1 MPPRRPLPA
10 PAWLLGLALAAA
22 ATSAARSPNT
32 AWCPVAECTCSGT
45 QRSALR
51 VDCSSL
57 ELARV
62 PPVLSQE
69 AGNGTSTPPA
79 QLQVISLDLSRNNL
93 TSLDVAAFADFPGL
107 RELHLEHNGLEWLPD
122 DTFKGADGITFLSLE
137 GNNFTK
143 IPWEALREL
152 PVLETLHLNRNRLT
166 EVSPAAEPSFHRRLR
181 KVWLDSNLLS
191 RVPVQCIQSLP
202 RLEALGLGENL
213 IKELKP
219 HAFGNA
225 SRLEVLILRKNH
237 ISDID
242 PRAFHGLRSLQAIDL
257 SHNKLTHLPIALSS
271 LNMLKEL
278 IISDNQIR
286 FLGEDSFRSNGG
298 LTLLELAN
306 NPLESFDRKTFSRL
320 PYLKRLLVKEARA
333 LEHFPDLNG
342 THSLEQ
348 IRLSRARLSSVP
360 NDLCRAVPKL
370 KILYLMSNHL
380 TQVPN
385 LTDCSELLI
394 LDLTY
399 NRIEFLDNSPFL
411 SLKKLRDLNLGN
423 NLIRRIEDTAFH
435 GLTSL
440 QVLALQKNG
449 IREIHPD
456 SFVPTA
462 KLQDLNLADNAFPA
476 MPYRGLRGLH
486 RLVTSG
492 NRHLRSFPPP
502 EAFPRIQ
509 KLYLSY
515 SYHCCAYLQ
524 SVGSGTPDAP
534 VAKDAVLW
542 LKKDDIDMDKWTSLS
557 NASALDVFPDNIT
570 SKFQEFTHQLIK
582 VFGQDYIIPDNLAQ
596 YYGEYLEDYKA
607 LYTSDEEFQYPVQC
621 IPLPTPFMPC
631 EDLFGWW
638 TLRCGVWVVF
648 LLAMLGN
655 GLVVVV
661 LSLGRSKMDVPRFL
675 VCNLALAD
683 FFMGIYL
690 GFLAVVDA
698 STLGEFRV
706 YGIGWQMS
714 PGCQTAGFLGVLSSE
729 LSVYTLSV
737 ITMERNYAIT
747 HAMHLNKRLSLKH
760 AGYIMGCGWIFA
772 LVMALLPL
780 LGVSDY
786 RKFAVCLP
794 FETEDSL
801 TSLAYVVF
809 LILINGVAFL
819 ILMGCY
825 LKMYCAIRGSQA
837 WNSNDSRI
845 AKRMA
850 LLVFT
855 DFLCWAPIAFFSL
868 TAVAGLQLVSLEE
881 AKVFTIFVLPL
892 NSCANPFLYAIFTK
906 QFKRDCVLICK
917 RIEESRVTRGIGRC
931 RHSSNFSNRHTLLGT
946 NSAGERLTDQ
956 QAPGPPCQCG
966 LAKGTTRAAPSGW
979 KAFALRYLL
988 CRDPDAHPADVDGYN
1003 YALARIQRT
1012 MERGGQRAS
1021 SISSENFS
1029 SRSDSWRQG
1038 SIPLRLLGGRG
1049 GASWAVVGRKPSQD
1063 SSLSCSRPDSSTSTV
1078 RMSRSSVS
1086 SDGTARG
1093 PPVTRATGA
1102 EPGRLLRAST
1112 RDKPQLCRQ
1121 LAVDDSAR
1129 AGAAPP
1135 PRSPPYAQRRRSD
1148 NLCPACCRK
1157 EASLPFKSK
1166 EFEEKF
1172 NCFYNRLAE
1181 TSHED
1186 SSELSKE
1193 EHVVLSTDQSEPRN
1207 SVKDD
1212 TTNTSLQSES
1222 GPSGVVQPGTSKAS
1236 CDSPELQ
1243 LQQQQQQEQEQQ
1255 QQQPSSVSEEPRKK
1269 KRAHGKKKMHISVDD
1284 ISSQGRKAAPGSYQT
1299 GRKVVSDNSLKKMS
1313 LKNLPQF
1320 LRSLSSHSPKGKS
1333 ETKERKLK
1341 VSSQSH
1347 LRPKSSESLP
1357 CSKSDTRIHK
1367 QEGSFQEWSQL
1378 EPIPH
1383 DGSDAD
1389 RSDSNSDNDDVF
1401 IEFRARSSCCELG
1414 SRQECRALLAPEEPK
1429 VEDVEK
1435 PVEDPP
1441 AVSGAEGS
1449 PLMSSATTETEE
1461 H

>member
-1 MPPRRPLPA
+1 MRRNLIVFVYFQ
-10 PAWLLGLALAAA
+10 GF
-22 ATSAARSPNT
+22 RS
-32 AWCPVAECTCSGT
+32 SF
-45 QRSALR
+45 
-51 VDCSSL
+51 
-57 ELARV
+57 
-62 PPVLSQE
+62 
-69 AGNGTSTPPA
+69 
-79 QLQVISLDLSRNNL
+79 LDLSRNNL
-93 TSLDVAAFADFPGL
+93 TSLDAAAFADFPGL
-107 RELHLEHNGLEWLPD
+107 KELRLEHNGLEWLPED
-122 DTFKGADGITFLSLE
+122 AFKGVENVTF
-137 GNNFTK
+137 
-143 IPWEALREL
+143 
-152 PVLETLHLNRNRLT
+152 LHLNKNRLT
-166 EVSPAAEPSFHRRLR
+166 EVRPSEEPSFHRRLR
-181 KVWLDSNLLS
+181 KVWLDSNQLS
-191 RVPVQCIQSLP
+191 QVPLGCLQSLP
-202 RLEALGLGENL
+202 GLEA
-213 IKELKP
+213 
-219 HAFGNA
+219 
-225 SRLEVLILRKNH
+225 
-237 ISDID
+237 
-242 PRAFHGLRSLQAIDL
+242 
-257 SHNKLTHLPIALSS
+257 
-271 LNMLKEL
+271 L

-320 PYLKRLLVKEARA
+320 PYLKRLLVKEARG
-333 LEHFPDLNG
+333 LQHFPDLNG

-360 NDLCRAVPKL
+360 ADLCRALPKL

-380 TQVPN
+380 TKVPN

-399 NRIEFLDNSPFL
+399 NRIESLDDSPFH

-423 NLIRRIEDTAFH
+423 NLIKRIGDTAFH
-435 GLTSL
+435 GLAAL
-440 QVLALQKNG
+440 QVLALQKNS

-524 SVGSGTPDAP
+524 AAAGSSSDAP
-534 VAKDAVLW
+534 VVKDAVLW
-542 LKKDDIDMDKWTSLS
+542 LKKDDIDMEKWSSLS
-557 NASALDVFPDNIT
+557 NASGVDVFPDNIT

-582 VFGQDYIIPDNLAQ
+582 

-607 LYTSDEEFQYPVQC
+607 LYTNDEDFQFPVQC

-655 GLVVVV
+655 GLVVIV

-683 FFMGIYL
+683 FFMGVYL
-690 GFLAVVDA
+690 GFLAVIDA

-714 PGCQTAGFLGVLSSE
+714 PGCQAAGFLGVLSSE

-760 AGYIMGCGWIFA
+760 AAYIMGCGWIFA
-772 LVMALLPL
+772 LVMAVLPL
-780 LGVSDY
+780 VGVSDY

-956 QAPGPPCQCG
+956 QAPVPCQCG
-966 LAKGTTRAAPSGW
+966 LAKGVTQAPSGW

-988 CRDPDAHPADVDGYN
+988 CRDPDALQTDVDGYN

-1038 SIPLRLLGGRG
+1038 SIPLRLLGRG
-1049 GASWAVVGRKPSQD
+1049 GSWAVVGRKPSQD
-1063 SSLSCSRPDSSTSTV
+1063 SSLSCSRQDSSTSTV

-1086 SDGTARG
+1086 SDGAARG
-1093 PPVTRATGA
+1093 PSSRAGA
-1102 EPGRLLRAST
+1102 DPGRLLRAST

-1121 LAVDDSAR
+1121 LAVDDTGR
-1129 AGAAPP
+1129 AAQAP
-1135 PRSPPYAQRRRSD
+1135 PRSPPYARRRSE

-1157 EASLPFKSK
+1157 EVPLPFKNK

-1186 SSELSKE
+1186 SSEMSKE
-1193 EHVVLSTDQSEPRN
+1193 EHVVLSTDQSEQRN

-1222 GPSGVVQPGTSKAS
+1222 GPSGVQPGTSKDAA
-1236 CDSPELQ
+1236 DSEQ
-1243 LQQQQQQEQEQQ
+1243 RQEQ
-1255 QQQPSSVSEEPRKK
+1255 PLPSVSEEPRKK
-1269 KRAHGKKKMHISVDD
+1269 KRSHVKKMHISVDD
-1284 ISSQGRKAAPGSYQT
+1284 ITSQGQKSGQGYYQT

-1313 LKNLPQF
+1313 LKNLPLF
-1320 LRSLSSHSPKGKS
+1320 LRSLSSHSPKGRA
-1333 ETKERKLK
+1333 EGKERKLK
-1341 VSSQSH
+1341 VSSQGH

-1357 CSKSDTRIHK
+1357 YSKSDTGIHH
-1367 QEGSFQEWSQL
+1367 EEAESSFHEWSQL

-1389 RSDSNSDNDDVF
+1389 RSDSNSENDEVF
-1401 IEFRARSSCCELG
+1401 LEFRARHSCCELG
-1414 SRQECRALLAPEEPK
+1414 SRRESRALLATAEPS
-1429 VEDVEK
+1429 VEDGK
-1435 PVEDPP
+1435 SEDVAALPP
-1441 AVSGAEGS
+1441 GEVS
-1449 PLMSSATTETEE
+1449 PLIGAATATEDENCTE

>member
-1 MPPRRPLPA
+1 
-10 PAWLLGLALAAA
+10 
-22 ATSAARSPNT
+22 
-32 AWCPVAECTCSGT
+32 
-45 QRSALR
+45 
-51 VDCSSL
+51 
-57 ELARV
+57 
-62 PPVLSQE
+62 
-69 AGNGTSTPPA
+69 
-79 QLQVISLDLSRNNL
+79 
-93 TSLDVAAFADFPGL
+93 
-107 RELHLEHNGLEWLPD
+107 
-122 DTFKGADGITFLSLE
+122 
-137 GNNFTK
+137 
-143 IPWEALREL
+143 
-152 PVLETLHLNRNRLT
+152 
-166 EVSPAAEPSFHRRLR
+166 
-181 KVWLDSNLLS
+181 
-191 RVPVQCIQSLP
+191 
-202 RLEALGLGENL
+202 
-213 IKELKP
+213 
-219 HAFGNA
+219 
-225 SRLEVLILRKNH
+225 
-237 ISDID
+237 
-242 PRAFHGLRSLQAIDL
+242 
-257 SHNKLTHLPIALSS
+257 
-271 LNMLKEL
+271 
-278 IISDNQIR
+278 
-286 FLGEDSFRSNGG
+286 
-298 LTLLELAN
+298 
-306 NPLESFDRKTFSRL
+306 
-320 PYLKRLLVKEARA
+320 
-333 LEHFPDLNG
+333 
-342 THSLEQ
+342 
-348 IRLSRARLSSVP
+348 
-360 NDLCRAVPKL
+360 
-370 KILYLMSNHL
+370 
-380 TQVPN
+380 
-385 LTDCSELLI
+385 
-394 LDLTY
+394 
-399 NRIEFLDNSPFL
+399 
-411 SLKKLRDLNLGN
+411 
-423 NLIRRIEDTAFH
+423 
-435 GLTSL
+435 
-440 QVLALQKNG
+440 
-449 IREIHPD
+449 
-456 SFVPTA
+456 
-462 KLQDLNLADNAFPA
+462 

-524 SVGSGTPDAP
+524 TTAGGTPDAP

-557 NASALDVFPDNIT
+557 NASGLDVFPDNIT

-621 IPLPTPFMPC
+621 IPLPIS
-631 EDLFGWW
+631 
-638 TLRCGVWVVF
+638 VVANF
-648 LLAMLGN
+648 LLSVSMQ
-655 GLVVVV
+655 
-661 LSLGRSKMDVPRFL
+661 
-675 VCNLALAD
+675 
-683 FFMGIYL
+683 
-690 GFLAVVDA
+690 
-698 STLGEFRV
+698 V

-780 LGVSDY
+780 LGISDY

-794 FETEDSL
+794 FETEDSA

-956 QAPGPPCQCG
+956 QPPGPCQCT
-966 LAKGTTRAAPSGW
+966 LAKGASRTPSGW

-988 CRDPDAHPADVDGYN
+988 CRDPEGLQTDVDGYN

-1038 SIPLRLLGGRG
+1038 SIPLRLLGRG
-1049 GASWAVVGRKPSQD
+1049 GSWAVVGRKPSQD

-1093 PPVTRATGA
+1093 PPARAGA
-1102 EPGRLLRAST
+1102 DPGRLLRAST

-1129 AGAAPP
+1129 AAPP
-1135 PRSPPYAQRRRSD
+1135 PRSPPYARRRSD

-1193 EHVVLSTDQSEPRN
+1193 EHVVLSTDQSEQRN

-1222 GPSGVVQPGTSKAS
+1222 GPSGVQPSTSKAGAD
-1236 CDSPELQ
+1236 C
-1243 LQQQQQQEQEQQ
+1243 QQEHEQL
-1255 QQQPSSVSEEPRKK
+1255 PSVSEEPRKK
-1269 KRAHGKKKMHISVDD
+1269 KRSHGKKMHISVDD
-1284 ISSQGRKAAPGSYQT
+1284 ISSQGKKSAPGYYQT

-1313 LKNLPQF
+1313 LKNLPLF
-1320 LRSLSSHSPKGKS
+1320 LRSLSSHSPKGKAES
-1333 ETKERKLK
+1333 KERKLK
-1341 VSSQSH
+1341 VRSQSH

-1357 CSKSDTRIHK
+1357 CSKSDTRIHN
-1367 QEGSFQEWSQL
+1367 QEGFQEWSQL

-1389 RSDSNSDNDDVF
+1389 RSDSNSENDEVF
-1401 IEFRARSSCCELG
+1401 IEFRARNSCCELG
-1414 SRQECRALLAPEEPK
+1414 SRQECRALLATEEPK
-1429 VEDVEK
+1429 VEDGK
-1435 PVEDPP
+1435 SEDVPP
-1441 AVSGAEGS
+1441 AVTSGEGS
-1449 PLMSSATTETEE
+1449 PFLTGGVTDEKKE

>member
-1 MPPRRPLPA
+1 MPSRCWPLPA
-10 PAWLLGLALAAA
+10 PPACLALGLLALVADAALA
-22 ATSAARSPNT
+22 
-32 AWCPVAECTCSGT
+32 CPVLECTCSSAPGQ
-45 QRSALR
+45 QRATR
-51 VDCSSL
+51 VDCASRDL
-57 ELARV
+57 LRV
-62 PPVLSQE
+62 PVPVFAS
-69 AGNGTSTPPA
+69 ANGTSSTTDPA
-79 QLQVISLDLSRNNL
+79 TTARQLQIVSLDLSRNNL
-93 TSLDVAAFADFPGL
+93 TSLDAAAFADFPGL
-107 RELHLEHNGLEWLPD
+107 KELRLEHNGLEWLPED
-122 DTFKGADGITFLSLE
+122 AFKGVENVTFLSLE
-137 GNNFTK
+137 GNNFTEV
-143 IPWEALREL
+143 PWQALRRL
-152 PVLETLHLNRNRLT
+152 PVLETLHLNKNRLT
-166 EVSPAAEPSFHRRLR
+166 EVRPSEEPSFHRRLR
-181 KVWLDSNLLS
+181 KVWLDSNQLS
-191 RVPVQCIQSLP
+191 QVPLGCLQSLP
-202 RLEALGLGENL
+202 GLEALGLGENF
-213 IKELKP
+213 IKTLKP
-219 HAFGNA
+219 YAFGN
-225 SRLEVLILRKNH
+225 SSKLEVLILRKNH
-237 ISDID
+237 ISYID

-257 SHNKLTHLPIALSS
+257 SHNKLTHLPTALSS
-271 LNMLKEL
+271 LPMLKEL

-320 PYLKRLLVKEARA
+320 PYLKRLLVKEARG
-333 LEHFPDLNG
+333 LQHFPDLNG

-360 NDLCRAVPKL
+360 ADLCRALPKL

-380 TQVPN
+380 TKVPN

-399 NRIEFLDNSPFL
+399 NRIESLDDSPFH

-423 NLIRRIEDTAFH
+423 NLIKRIGDTAFH
-435 GLTSL
+435 GLAAL
-440 QVLALQKNG
+440 QVLALQKNS

-456 SFVPTA
+456 SFVPTG

-524 SVGSGTPDAP
+524 AAAGSSSDAP
-534 VAKDAVLW
+534 VVKDAVLW
-542 LKKDDIDMDKWTSLS
+542 LKKDDIDMEKWSSLS
-557 NASALDVFPDNIT
+557 NASGVDVFPDNIT

-607 LYTSDEEFQYPVQC
+607 LYTNDEDFQFPVQC

-655 GLVVVV
+655 GLVVIV

-683 FFMGIYL
+683 FFMGVYL
-690 GFLAVVDA
+690 GFLAVIDA

-714 PGCQTAGFLGVLSSE
+714 PGCQAAGFLGVLSSE

-760 AGYIMGCGWIFA
+760 AAYIMGCGWIFA
-772 LVMALLPL
+772 LVMAVLPL
-780 LGVSDY
+780 VGVSDY

-956 QAPGPPCQCG
+956 QAPVPCQCG
-966 LAKGTTRAAPSGW
+966 LAKGVTQAPSGW

-988 CRDPDAHPADVDGYN
+988 CRDPDALQTDVDGYN

-1038 SIPLRLLGGRG
+1038 SIPLRLLGRG
-1049 GASWAVVGRKPSQD
+1049 GSWAVVGRKPSQD
-1063 SSLSCSRPDSSTSTV
+1063 SSLSCSRQDSSTSTV

-1086 SDGTARG
+1086 SDGAARG
-1093 PPVTRATGA
+1093 PSSRAGA
-1102 EPGRLLRAST
+1102 DPGRLLRAST

-1121 LAVDDSAR
+1121 LAVDDTGR
-1129 AGAAPP
+1129 AAQAP
-1135 PRSPPYAQRRRSD
+1135 PRSPPYARRRSE

-1157 EASLPFKSK
+1157 EVPLPFKNK

-1186 SSELSKE
+1186 SSEMSKE
-1193 EHVVLSTDQSEPRN
+1193 EHVVLSTDQSEQRN

-1222 GPSGVVQPGTSKAS
+1222 GPSGVQPGTSKDAA
-1236 CDSPELQ
+1236 DSEQ
-1243 LQQQQQQEQEQQ
+1243 RQEQ
-1255 QQQPSSVSEEPRKK
+1255 PLPSVSEEPRKK
-1269 KRAHGKKKMHISVDD
+1269 KRSHVKKMHISVDD
-1284 ISSQGRKAAPGSYQT
+1284 ITSQGHKSGQGYYQT

-1313 LKNLPQF
+1313 LKNLPLF
-1320 LRSLSSHSPKGKS
+1320 LRSLSSHSPKGRA
-1333 ETKERKLK
+1333 EGKERKLK
-1341 VSSQSH
+1341 VSSQGH

-1357 CSKSDTRIHK
+1357 YSKSDTGIHH
-1367 QEGSFQEWSQL
+1367 EEAESSFHEWSQL

-1389 RSDSNSDNDDVF
+1389 RSDSNSENDEVF
-1401 IEFRARSSCCELG
+1401 LEFRARHSCCELG
-1414 SRQECRALLAPEEPK
+1414 SRRESRALLATAEPS
-1429 VEDVEK
+1429 VEDGK
-1435 PVEDPP
+1435 SEDVSALPP
-1441 AVSGAEGS
+1441 GEIS
-1449 PLMSSATTETEE
+1449 PLIGAATATEDENCTE

>member
-1 MPPRRPLPA
+1 MPSRYR
-10 PAWLLGLALAAA
+10 
-22 ATSAARSPNT
+22 
-32 AWCPVAECTCSGT
+32 
-45 QRSALR
+45 
-51 VDCSSL
+51 
-57 ELARV
+57 
-62 PPVLSQE
+62 
-69 AGNGTSTPPA
+69 
-79 QLQVISLDLSRNNL
+79 DLSRNNL
-93 TSLDVAAFADFPGL
+93 TSLEAAAFSDFAGL
-107 RELHLEHNGLEWLPD
+107 KELRLEHNGLEWLPPA
-122 DTFKGADGITFLSLE
+122 TFLGVEAITFL
-137 GNNFTK
+137 
-143 IPWEALREL
+143 
-152 PVLETLHLNRNRLT
+152 HLNKNRLAHVT
-166 EVSPAAEPSFHRRLR
+166 GVTKPLFHSKLR
-181 KVWLDSNLLS
+181 KVWLDSNLLVD
-191 RVPVQCIQSLP
+191 VPTECIESLHG
-202 RLEALGLGENL
+202 LEAL
-213 IKELKP
+213 
-219 HAFGNA
+219 
-225 SRLEVLILRKNH
+225 
-237 ISDID
+237 
-242 PRAFHGLRSLQAIDL
+242 DL
-257 SHNKLTHLPIALSS
+257 SHNRLTRLPGALAS
-271 LNMLKEL
+271 LPLLREL

-286 FLGEDSFRSNGG
+286 FLSESSFRGNPA

-306 NPLESFDRKTFSRL
+306 NPLESFDRKTFSGL
-320 PYLKRLLVKEARA
+320 PNLKRLLVKEARA
-333 LEHFPDLNG
+333 LTHFPDLNG

-360 NDLCRAVPKL
+360 ADLCRTVPKL

-380 TQVPN
+380 TAVPV
-385 LTDCSELLI
+385 LTNCSELLI

-399 NRIEFLDNSPFL
+399 NRIQSLEDSPFKT
-411 SLKKLRDLNLGN
+411 LKKLRDLNLGN
-423 NLIRRIEDTAFH
+423 NVIRQVADNSFY
-435 GLTSL
+435 GLSSL

-449 IREIHPD
+449 ITEIHSD
-456 SFVPTA
+456 SFLPTV
-462 KLQDLNLADNAFPA
+462 KLQDLNLADNAFSV

-492 NRHLRSFPPP
+492 NRYLRNFPPP

-509 KLYLSY
+509 RLYLSY
-515 SYHCCAYLQ
+515 SYHCCSYLP
-524 SVGSGTPDAP
+524 SEEGTDVTP
-534 VAKDAVLW
+534 VVKDAVLW
-542 LKKDDIDMDKWTSLS
+542 LKREEVDMDKWSSLS
-557 NASALDVFPDNIT
+557 NASGLDVFPDNIS

-607 LYTSDEEFQYPVQC
+607 LYTSDDEMQYPVQC
-621 IPLPTPFMPC
+621 IPQPTPFMPC

-683 FFMGIYL
+683 FFMGVYL

-714 PGCQTAGFLGVLSSE
+714 AGCQTAGFLGVLSSE

-760 AGYIMGCGWIFA
+760 AGYIMSCGWLFA
-772 LVMALLPL
+772 LVMAVLPL
-780 LGVSDY
+780 VGVSDY

-801 TSLAYVVF
+801 ASLAYVVS
-809 LILINGVAFL
+809 LILVNGVAFL

-825 LKMYCAIRGSQA
+825 LKMYCAIRGSHA

-966 LAKGTTRAAPSGW
+966 LTKSTARAPNGW
-979 KAFALRYLL
+979 KALALRYLL
-988 CRDPDAHPADVDGYN
+988 CRDPDSMQVDADAYN

-1038 SIPLRLLGGRG
+1038 SIPLRLLGRG
-1049 GASWAVVGRKPSQD
+1049 SSWAVVGRKASQD
-1063 SSLSCSRPDSSTSTV
+1063 SSLSCSRQDSSTSTV

-1086 SDGTARG
+1086 SDGNAR
-1093 PPVTRATGA
+1093 PPARAGA
-1102 EPGRLLRAST
+1102 ESGRLLRASS

-1129 AGAAPP
+1129 SGPP
-1135 PRSPPYAQRRRSD
+1135 PRSPPYARRRND

-1157 EASLPFKSK
+1157 EPPVAFKSK

-1193 EHVVLSTDQSEPRN
+1193 EHAVLSTDQSDHRN

-1222 GPSGVVQPGTSKAS
+1222 GPSGTQPGTSKGE
-1236 CDSPELQ
+1236 PLQ
-1243 LQQQQQQEQEQQ
+1243 LT
-1255 QQQPSSVSEEPRKK
+1255 PVTEEPRKK
-1269 KRAHGKKKMHISVDD
+1269 KRSHAKKMHISVDD
-1284 ISSQGRKAAPGSYQT
+1284 ISTNRKIAAGCYQS
-1299 GRKVVSDNSLKKMS
+1299 GRKVVSDNSLKKLS
-1313 LKNLPQF
+1313 LRNLPLF
-1320 LRSLSSHSPKGKS
+1320 LRSLSSQSPKGRS
-1333 ETKERKLK
+1333 EAKERRLK
-1341 VSSQSH
+1341 VSSQGH
-1347 LRPKSSESLP
+1347 LRPRSSESLP
-1357 CSKSDTRIHK
+1357 CSKSDTRIHR
-1367 QEGSFQEWSQL
+1367 QESSFPEWNKWNQL

-1389 RSDSNSDNDDVF
+1389 RSDSNSEDNDEVF
-1401 IEFRARSSCCELG
+1401 LEFRARNSCCELG
-1414 SRQECRALLAPEEPK
+1414 AVAESQGLLKNEQSVNE
-1429 VEDVEK
+1429 
-1435 PVEDPP
+1435 P
-1441 AVSGAEGS
+1441 AV
-1449 PLMSSATTETEE
+1449 PLIDADSAPSLEQS
-1461 H
+1461 